1 MATYA
6 IGDVQGCYAELQLLL
21 KKMAYNKSEDVLWF
35 AGDLVN
41 RGPDSL
47 SVLRFVKSLGSR
59 AVTVLGNHDLHLL
72 AIAAGC
78 AKNKSSD
85 TLESILAAPDCDELL
100 DWLRFQPLMHHDPSS
115 GFTLLHAGLPPQWGL
130 CEAQTCAQEVEELL
144 RSDDYQEFFKH
155 MYGNKPDIWCSDL
168 SGWGRKRFIVNCFS
182 RLRYCDA
189 SGKLSL
195 NEKGQPSSKTNAH
208 LLPWFEVPNRL
219 SKKMKIIFGHWST
232 LKSSSISEP
241 GIFPTDTGCIW
252 GGELTA
258 IKLQE
263 NPEYINVEC
272 SQLKSVG

>member
-21 KKMAYNKSEDVLWF
+21 EKIAYNKSQDILWF

-47 SVLRFVKSLGSR
+47 SVLRFVKSLGDR

-72 AIAAGC
+72 AIAAGY
-78 AKNKSSD
+78 ANNKSPD
-85 TLESILAAPDCDELL
+85 TLGPILTAPDCDELL
-100 DWLRFQPLMHHDPSS
+100 DWLRFQPLMYHDPSS

-130 CEAQTCAQEVEELL
+130 PEAQTCALEVESLL

-155 MYGNKPDIWCSDL
+155 MYGNQPDIWCSDL

-189 SGKLSL
+189 NGKLSL
-195 NEKGQPSSKTNAH
+195 NEKGQPGSQASAC
-208 LLPWFEVPNRL
+208 LPWFEVPNRL

-232 LKSSSISEP
+232 LTLNSVSEP
-241 GIFPTDTGCIW
+241 GIFPTDTGCVW
-252 GGELTA
+252 GGKLTA
-258 IKLQE
+258 IRLQKT
-263 NPEYINVEC
+263 PEYISVGCE
-272 SQLKSVG
+272 QLKSID